1 VGESTGR
8 CRFSLVKGSSCEV
21 PNSAEGAALRG
32 LRDQK
37 PRDEARPEG
46 RHFSPV
52 ITRSSAAPSMAGNL
66 RLHLATALRA
76 WLLAVGPADLTH
88 ATPTHCFGPIT
99 GAGGLVTK
107 NPPSG
112 ESAPATGRLSTA
124 QTPLFL
130 L

>member
-1 VGESTGR
+1 VAGSDFGFDMSVQSDLFSCAQAGAECFGGLAGDHES
-8 CRFSLVKGSSCEV
+8 E
-21 PNSAEGAALRG
+21 ARG
-32 LRDQK
+32 LALDPVPHLRW
-37 PRDEARPEG
+37 PAIYVYTWRRPCE
-46 RHFSPV
+46 
-52 ITRSSAAPSMAGNL
+52 RSCWLSVL
-66 RLHLATALRA
+66 RIL
-76 WLLAVGPADLTH
+76 PH
-88 ATPTHCFGPIT
+88 AIPTHCFGPIT

>member
-1 VGESTGR
+1 MGQSTGC

-76 WLLAVGPADLTH
+76 WLLAVGPADLT
-88 ATPTHCFGPIT
+88 
-99 GAGGLVTK
+99 
-107 NPPSG
+107 
-112 ESAPATGRLSTA
+112 APHLLTA
-124 QTPLFL
+124 SVQSPEQVGS
-130 L
+130 